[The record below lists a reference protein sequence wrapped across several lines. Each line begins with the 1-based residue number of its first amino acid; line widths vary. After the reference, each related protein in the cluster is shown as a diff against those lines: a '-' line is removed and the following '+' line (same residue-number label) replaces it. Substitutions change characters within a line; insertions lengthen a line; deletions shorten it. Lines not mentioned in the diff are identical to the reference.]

1 MDRGSTRERFQIRP
15 GRRTSRARTGRGI
28 LLMTTFMDDVRYYEA
43 GNEVML
49 LKRQPVGTV

>member
-15 GRRTSRARTGRGI
+15 GRRTSRARTGRGV